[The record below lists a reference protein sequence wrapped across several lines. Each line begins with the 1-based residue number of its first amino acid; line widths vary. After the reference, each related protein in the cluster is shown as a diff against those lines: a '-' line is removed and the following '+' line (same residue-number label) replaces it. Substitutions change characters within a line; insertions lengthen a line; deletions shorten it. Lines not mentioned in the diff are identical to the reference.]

1 MRCIFAAAV
10 GMHLIL
16 SFASGETPEKIPVSQ
31 SFGLKLKDSS
41 IFMKLSNFLKRSLTN
56 LTFIQFSKLADF
68 MKEMYIL
75 NLQYFL

>member
-41 IFMKLSNFLKRSLTN
+41 IFMKLSN